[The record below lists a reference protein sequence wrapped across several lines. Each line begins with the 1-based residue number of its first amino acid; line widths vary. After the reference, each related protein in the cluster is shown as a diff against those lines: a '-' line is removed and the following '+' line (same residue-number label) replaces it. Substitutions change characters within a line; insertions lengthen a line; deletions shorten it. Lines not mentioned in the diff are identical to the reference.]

1 MSDES
6 QTGRTRR
13 GFLTATGV
21 TAAAALAGCS
31 GQTDSTATEGDDGD
45 EMSSATETSGGDDS
59 AATSTDGTLSLSIPE
74 ASNFDP
80 VQIKGDGSQRVS
92 DQVFSELMALPRGED
107 PQGLTPEAQLATD
120 YELSDDGRTYTFT
133 LREDVTFHDGTGL
146 TAQDF
151 VYSWERLA
159 ASDNSQESPVILEG
173 GFRIAHETTTETVD
187 GEDQEVYDPGTLQVE
202 AVDDYTLEVTL
213 ESPFFD
219 ALFWF
224 AYGSLSPIPEG
235 IVGDI
240 AGYDGEMDY
249 AEFSSQA
256 PVGTGPYRV
265 DDIRTGTQ
273 VSLAAVD
280 DYHGEPPGPDR
291 IQLQVVQNAD
301 TRYRRAA
308 ERNVDIFQLPNSR
321 FDPTKVSIDE
331 TRSLGQEVGTYG
343 PLSNGE
349 TVNYSTWDEAYTAY
363 FIFDCSRVER
373 PIRRA
378 LNYAVNQENFVE
390 QGFKGV
396 GEPAYHQ
403 SPPSVYPGGKEAYDR
418 HAEENFPYGYRE
430 ARVDEARSVMEE
442 AGYTADSPAEL
453 TLTVYN
459 DRNPDAYA
467 RIADLIRTKASA
479 INLELTVETAPFGTI
494 IDEAISGNLDMYT
507 LGNGL
512 EYPSPTD
519 MLKFGRPYEGN
530 LVRWREDPSDASE
543 RAASAWETIQSNLGP
558 SEAAEEARADAF
570 LEMEEAIWEDA
581 IYLTNYHPRGQQF
594 WYDDVDVPVHPTG
607 FHDRLYDDVS
617 L

>member
-558 SEAAEEARADAF
+558 GEAAEEARADAF